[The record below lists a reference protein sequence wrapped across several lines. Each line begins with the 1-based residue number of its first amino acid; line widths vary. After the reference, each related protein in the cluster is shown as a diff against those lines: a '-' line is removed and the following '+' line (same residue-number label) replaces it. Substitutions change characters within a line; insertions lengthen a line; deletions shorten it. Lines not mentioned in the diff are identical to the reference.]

1 MSQHDDPSQHDV
13 PRPTE
18 LHPTQEHRLNRIDM
32 AVFDAALEHLTR
44 AFGPLAEDGAAV
56 GILIDVEGD
65 LDALMD
71 SWAIVKKEQS

>member
-18 LHPTQEHRLNRIDM
+18 LHPSLEHRLDRDDM
-32 AVFDAALEHLTR
+32 ALFDAALRLLSL
-44 AFGPLAEDGAAV
+44 AFGPLAEDGEAT

-65 LDALMD
+65 LDALLE